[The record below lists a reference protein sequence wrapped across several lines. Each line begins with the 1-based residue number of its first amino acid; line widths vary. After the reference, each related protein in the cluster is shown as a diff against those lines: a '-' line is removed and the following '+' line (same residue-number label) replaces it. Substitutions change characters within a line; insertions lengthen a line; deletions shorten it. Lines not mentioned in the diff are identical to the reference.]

1 MITCEPKQR
10 ILSSTPSA
18 ADLAV
23 SPAPVK
29 EDIQKNAFK
38 GKAASIQR
46 VANGGHLVPQVQPDN
61 VADAILTTF
70 CSSLKPSSAKS
81 KL

>member
-1 MITCEPKQR
+1 MYFKFY
-10 ILSSTPSA
+10 LST
-18 ADLAV
+18 ADLTV

-46 VANGGHLVPQVQPDN
+46 VANGGHIVPQVQPDC

-70 CSSLKPSSAKS
+70 HSSVASPAKS
-81 KL
+81 RL